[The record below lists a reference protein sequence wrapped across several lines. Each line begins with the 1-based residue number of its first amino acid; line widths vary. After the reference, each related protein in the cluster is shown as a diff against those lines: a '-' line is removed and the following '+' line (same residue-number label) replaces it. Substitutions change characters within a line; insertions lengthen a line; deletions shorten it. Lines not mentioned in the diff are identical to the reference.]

1 MGDMAYF
8 PAYFSYARTLEG
20 LTDEQFGHVIRAAIQ
35 YAEHGTIPELN
46 ALEKMGFAFIKED
59 IDRANERYQ
68 KVCETNKRNIQKRWT
83 KKRAEEPAEHPDDNA
98 VTDTVVYGRMDAIP
112 DHTNVYETYQSKS
125 KGKSKS
131 NSKGES
137 IENASDDA
145 APAQT
150 KTAKKQ
156 FVPPTVDEV
165 AAYISEAG
173 LSVDA
178 ERFVDY
184 YAGNG
189 WKVGSQG
196 MKDWKATVR
205 NWARRDKERGF
216 TGAAKPAE
224 KKPDPAASSF
234 DTDEFFDAALQR
246 TYGDNWQFFKQ
257 GAET

>member
-20 LTDEQFGHVIRAAIQ
+20 LTDEQFGHVMRAAIQ

-46 ALEKMGFAFIKED
+46 VLEKMGFAFIKED

-68 KVCETNKRNIQKRWT
+68 KVCESNKRNAQKRWNT
-83 KKRAEEPAEHPDDNA
+83 QHEHTEDATACDRMRTDAKECDHMNAYAIHATASDRCESKGNSKREGN
-98 VTDTVVYGRMDAIP
+98 
-112 DHTNVYETYQSKS
+112 SKS
-125 KGKSKS
+125 KS
-131 NSKGES
+131 ES
-137 IENASDDA
+137 DTASDDA
-145 APAQT
+145 APART

-156 FVPPTVDEV
+156 FVPPTVEEV

-205 NWARRDKERGF
+205 NWARRDRERGYDSKPKP
-216 TGAAKPAE
+216 AKPSA
-224 KKPDPAASSF
+224 PASSSF
-234 DTDEFFDAALQR
+234 DTDDFFDAALQR
-246 TYGDNWQFFKQ
+246 TYGDNWKFFKE
-257 GAET
+257 GAEQ